1 MDYRNNITR
10 KVMYLYLPIIVLF
23 ALIRMLSAFGVFA
36 FMGNTAEY
44 VFSLIIQVGLMFS
57 VSLFGF
63 ALLTKNKTK
72 QVFKF
77 YGYRKINWKAILL
90 AIAIGVIVYILNV
103 FVSTFFSAFLSI
115 FGYSSAGGT
124 AMREYPTW
132 QFILNI
138 LCTAILPAICEET
151 AHRGLLL
158 KGLSPM
164 GQKRA
169 IIISSIMFG
178 LLHLNIDQFGYATL
192 IGFLLGYISTICE
205 SIYPAMI
212 IHFMNNFLSVFM
224 GFSSYHKLGPEV
236 VFSYL
241 NKWLQN
247 NTVLAVLFMLVLS
260 VLLFFL
266 LKYLVKLLFK
276 VTTVKR
282 VNQLQNEILKEL
294 TKEAYLKDAQ
304 AVAEGKEID
313 PTDQT
318 HTIPF
323 EKFDE
328 MYKKH
333 NSKMGYTSEI
343 DEKILAEQGDFKLN
357 KITKVM
363 LITGMVIVSIITLF
377 TFIWGI
383 L

>member
-36 FMGNTAEY
+36 FMGQSAEY

-63 ALLTKNKTK
+63 ALITKNKTK

-90 AIAIGVIVYILNV
+90 AVAIGVVVYILNV

-115 FGYSSAGGT
+115 FGYSSSGGS
-124 AMREYPTW
+124 AMTSYPTW
-132 QFILNI
+132 QFVLNI

-178 LLHLNIDQFGYATL
+178 LLHLNIDQFGYAAL

-224 GFSSYHKLGPEV
+224 GFSSYHKLGPEI
-236 VFSYL
+236 VFTYL
-241 NKWLQN
+241 NQWLQN
-247 NTVLAVLFMLVLS
+247 NTILAVLFMLVLS
-260 VLLFFL
+260 VVLFFL

-282 VNQLQNEILKEL
+282 VNELQNEILKEL
-294 TKEAYLKDAQ
+294 TKEAYLKDAE
-304 AVAEGKEID
+304 AVAEGREID
-313 PTDQT
+313 PNDAN

-323 EKFDE
+323 EKFDQ

-343 DEKILAEQGDFKLN
+343 DEKLLAEEGEFKVN
-357 KITKVM
+357 NITKVM
-363 LITGMVIVSIITLF
+363 LITGMVIVSVITLF

>member
-260 VLLFFL
+260 VLFFFL

-343 DEKILAEQGDFKLN
+343 DEKILAEQGDFNLN

>member
-1 MDYRNNITR
+1 MDYRNNLTR
-10 KVMYLYLPIIVLF
+10 KVMYVYLPIVILF
-23 ALIRMLSAFGVFA
+23 ATIRTLSAFGVFS
-36 FMGNTAEY
+36 FMGSSAEY
-44 VFSLIIQVGLMFS
+44 IFTIFIQIGLMFS
-57 VSLFGF
+57 VGLFGF
-63 ALLTKNKTK
+63 ALISKNKVK

-77 YGYRKINWKAILL
+77 YGFRKINWKAILIS
-90 AIAIGVIVYILNV
+90 IAIGLVVYFLNI
-103 FVSTFFSAFLSI
+103 FVSTFFNAFLSI
-115 FGYSSAGGT
+115 FGYSSSGGSAIT
-124 AMREYPTW
+124 SYPTW
-132 QFILNI
+132 LFFVNI
-138 LCTAILPAICEET
+138 LMTAILPAICEET

-158 KGLSPM
+158 KGLSPL

-169 IIISSIMFG
+169 IIISSVLFG
-178 LLHLNIDQFGYATL
+178 LLHLNIEQMFYATL

-205 SIYPAMI
+205 NIYPAMI
-212 IHFMNNFLSVFM
+212 IHFMNNFMSVFM
-224 GFSSYHKLGPEV
+224 NFSSVRKLGPEIL
-236 VFSYL
+236 FTYL

-247 NTVLAVLFMLVLS
+247 NFILAILFMVVLS

-266 LKYLVKLLFK
+266 LKFLVKLLFK

-304 AVAEGKEID
+304 AVAEGREID
-313 PTDQT
+313 PTDEN

-328 MYKKH
+328 MYRRH
-333 NSKMGYTSEI
+333 NDKIGYTSEI
-343 DEKILAEQGDFKLN
+343 DERILAEKGEFKFN
-357 KITKVM
+357 KITKTM
-363 LITGMVIVSIITLF
+363 LITTLVIVSVITLF